1 MNPGTLDRKI
11 FIQRQAPGLFMVT
24 ANGDYMTLADGVTRM
39 TTSSRRGRFG
49 AERDA
54 WGLWKTRWAAKKDL
68 RGDESASSG
77 REIGRQ
83 EVRFRIRYTAGLKL
97 TDRIQHDGLAYDIV
111 DIREIGRR
119 ELQDVFCVLHSNLRA
134 EGQDAE

>member
-1 MNPGTLDRKI
+1 MNPGTLDRKV
-11 FIQRQAPGLFMVT
+11 FIQRQAPGLFLVDAAGNYLT
-24 ANGDYMTLADGVTRM
+24 TPGGDRL
-39 TTSSRRGRFG
+39 TTNSRRGRFG
-49 AERDA
+49 AEQDA
-54 WGLWKTRWAAKKDL
+54 WGLFATRWANKKDL
-68 RGDESASSG
+68 RGDESESSG

-83 EVRFRIRYTAGLKL
+83 EVRFRIRYTAGLQL
-97 TDRIQHDGLAYDIV
+97 ADRIQQDGLLFDIV